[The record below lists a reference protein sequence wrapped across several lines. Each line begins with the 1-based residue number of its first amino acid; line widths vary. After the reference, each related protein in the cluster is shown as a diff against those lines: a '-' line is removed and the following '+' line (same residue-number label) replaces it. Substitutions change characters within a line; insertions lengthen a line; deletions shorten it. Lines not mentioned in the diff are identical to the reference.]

1 MPTNHYFSKGTVSE
15 QLLYEDL
22 AIEAIQIYG
31 HDVYYLPRTMVNK
44 DELFGESPLSK
55 FTDAYMVEMYM
66 DTNEG
71 YEGEKEIISRFG
83 LEIRDETTFT
93 VSRRRW
99 LDLVSSNSNLISALR
114 PNEGDW
120 IYMPTV
126 GRLLEISFVDKDD
139 PFYQLDNLPVYKL
152 FTRTVEYSSEDLDTG
167 ITAIDAIETERSTD
181 AYDWQILGEQTAR
194 ATLYNNLFALER
206 GTDIYAD
213 GIIILNATD
222 ASGANAGSS
231 LTGESETNTIS
242 TTLNGG
248 VVTGAQSIILTST
261 ASILLGSGANNAAT
275 GSLTIH
281 ADQNNAAETVVFSWS
296 GVGNEVTLQNEIGL
310 NNAHH
315 TGARVTIEPHGD
327 AIFDAILMEDSDDY
341 YSFFVINEDY
351 SLATSDPLS
360 DNTWIEEAVTGT
372 GEFSSADAV
381 LDFTEKNP
389 FGEPSETI

>member
-1 MPTNHYFSKGTVSE
+1 MPTNHYFSKGTISE

-167 ITAIDAIETERSTD
+167 IEAIDAIETERSTD

-194 ATLYNNLFALER
+194 ATLYNCKIELER

-213 GIIILNATD
+213 GVIILNQTD
-222 ASGANAGSS
+222 AGGANAGSS

-248 VVTGAQSIILTST
+248 VVTGAQNIILTST
-261 ASILLGSGANNAAT
+261 ASILLGSGADNAAT

-372 GEFSSADAV
+372 GEFSSA
-381 LDFTEKNP
+381 EQY
-389 FGEPSETI
+389 

>member
-1 MPTNHYFSKGTVSE
+1 MPTNHYFSKGTISE

-55 FTDAYMVEMYM
+55 FTDAYMIEMYM

-71 YEGEKEIISRFG
+71 FEGEKEIISRFG

-99 LDLVSSNSNLISALR
+99 LDLVSSNSNLITALR

-126 GRLLEISFVDKDD
+126 QRLLEISFVDKDD

-181 AYDWQILGEQTAR
+181 AYDWQILSEQTGR
-194 ATLYNNLFALER
+194 ATLYNCLLALER

-213 GIIILNATD
+213 GVIILNATD
-222 ASGANAGSS
+222 AGGSNAGSS

-242 TTLNGG
+242 TTLNGS
-248 VVTGAQSIILTST
+248 VVTAAQSIILTST

-327 AIFDAILMEDSDDY
+327 AIFDAILMEDSNDY
-341 YSFFVINEDY
+341 YSFFIINEDY
-351 SLATSDPLS
+351 TLATSDPLS

>member
-1 MPTNHYFSKGTVSE
+1 MPTNHFFSKGTISE
-15 QLLYEDL
+15 QHLYEDL

-44 DELFGESPLSK
+44 DELFGESPISK
-55 FTDAYMVEMYM
+55 FSDAYMIEMYM

-71 YEGEKEIISRFG
+71 YEGEKEIITRFG

-99 LDLVSSNSNLISALR
+99 LDLVSSNANLITALR

-167 ITAIDAIETERSTD
+167 IAAIDAIETERSTD
-181 AYDWQILGEQTAR
+181 ALDWQFLGEQNGR
-194 ATLYNNLFALER
+194 ATLYNNLFSLER

-213 GIIILNATD
+213 GQIELETAT
-222 ASGANAGSS
+222 AGAGSL
-231 LTGESETNTIS
+231 LTGESQTNAVS
-242 TTLNGG
+242 TTINGSL
-248 VVTGAQSIILTST
+248 VAGAQVITLTST
-261 ASILLGSGANNAAT
+261 AGILLGSGADNAAT

-281 ADQNNAAETVVFSWS
+281 ADQNNAAETVVFTWS
-296 GVGNEVTLQNEIGL
+296 GSGNEVTLQDDSGL

-327 AIFDAILMEDSDDY
+327 AIFDAILMEDSDEY
-341 YSFFVINEDY
+341 YSYFIINEDY
-351 SLATSDPLS
+351 SLATSDPLA

-381 LDFTEKNP
+381 LDFTETNP

>member
-55 FTDAYMVEMYM
+55 FTDAYMIEMYM

-167 ITAIDAIETERSTD
+167 IEAIDAIETERSTD

-194 ATLYNNLFALER
+194 ATLYNCKIELER

-213 GIIILNATD
+213 GVIILNQTD
-222 ASGANAGSS
+222 AGGANAGSS

-248 VVTGAQSIILTST
+248 VVTGAQNIILTST

>member
-1 MPTNHYFSKGTVSE
+1 
-15 QLLYEDL
+15 
-22 AIEAIQIYG
+22 
-31 HDVYYLPRTMVNK
+31 MVNK

-71 YEGEKEIISRFG
+71 FEGEKEIISRFG

-167 ITAIDAIETERSTD
+167 IEAIDVIETERSTD

-242 TTLNGG
+242 TTLNGS
-248 VVTGAQSIILTST
+248 VVTGAQNIILTST

-296 GVGNEVTLQNEIGL
+296 GVGNEVTLQDDIGL

>member
-1 MPTNHYFSKGTVSE
+1 MPTNHFFSKGTISE
-15 QLLYEDL
+15 QHLYEDL

-31 HDVYYLPRTMVNK
+31 HDVYYLPRTMVDK
-44 DELFGESPLSK
+44 DELFGEAPLSK
-55 FTDAYMVEMYM
+55 FTDAYMIEMYM

-71 YEGEKEIISRFG
+71 YEGEKEIITRFG

-99 LDLVSSNSNLISALR
+99 LDLVSSNSNLITALR

-152 FTRTVEYSSEDLDTG
+152 YTRTVEYSSEDIDTG
-167 ITAIDAIETERSTD
+167 IAAIDAIETQRSTD
-181 AYDWQILGEQTAR
+181 ALNFVVGIGEQADR

-206 GTDIYAD
+206 GTDIYA
-213 GIIILNATD
+213 GGQIELETAT
-222 ASGANAGSS
+222 AGAGSL
-231 LTGESETNTIS
+231 LTGESQTNAIS
-242 TTLNGG
+242 TTLNGS
-248 VVTGAQSIILTST
+248 VVGGAKVLTLAST
-261 ASILLGSGANNAAT
+261 AGILLGSGADNAAT

-281 ADQNNAAETVVFSWS
+281 ADQNNAAETVVFTWS
-296 GVGNEVTLQNEIGL
+296 GSGSEVTIQGDLGL

-315 TGARVTIEPHGD
+315 TGARVTIEAHGD
-327 AIFDAILMEDSDDY
+327 AIFDAILMEDSDEY
-341 YSFFVINEDY
+341 YSYFIINEDY
-351 SLATSDPLS
+351 SLTTSDPLA
-360 DNTWIEEAVTGT
+360 DNQWIEDAVTGT

-381 LDFTEKNP
+381 LDFTETNP
-389 FGEPSETI
+389 FGEPSEIIE

>member
-1 MPTNHYFSKGTVSE
+1 MPTNHFFSKGTISE
-15 QLLYEDL
+15 QHLYEDL

-55 FTDAYMVEMYM
+55 FSDAYMIEMYM

-71 YEGEKEIISRFG
+71 YEGEKEIITRFG

-99 LDLVSSNSNLISALR
+99 LDLVSSNSNLITALR

-152 FTRTVEYSSEDLDTG
+152 YTRTVEYSSEDIDTG
-167 ITAIDAIETERSTD
+167 IAAIDAIETQRSTD
-181 AYDWQILGEQTAR
+181 ALNFVVGIGEQADR

-206 GTDIYAD
+206 GTDIYA
-213 GIIILNATD
+213 GGQIELETAT
-222 ASGANAGSS
+222 AGAGSL
-231 LTGESETNTIS
+231 LTGESQTNAIS
-242 TTLNGG
+242 TTLNGS
-248 VVTGAQSIILTST
+248 VVGGAKVLTLAST
-261 ASILLGSGANNAAT
+261 AGILLGSGADNAAT

-281 ADQNNAAETVVFSWS
+281 ADQNNAAETVVFTWS
-296 GVGNEVTLQNEIGL
+296 GSGSEVTIQGDLGL

-315 TGARVTIEPHGD
+315 TGARVTIEAHGD
-327 AIFDAILMEDSDDY
+327 AIFDAILMEDSDEY
-341 YSFFVINEDY
+341 YSYFIINEDY
-351 SLATSDPLS
+351 SLATSDPLA
-360 DNTWIEEAVTGT
+360 DNQWIEDAVTGT

-381 LDFTEKNP
+381 LDFTETNP

>member
-1 MPTNHYFSKGTVSE
+1 MPTNHFFSKGTISE
-15 QLLYEDL
+15 QHLYEDL

-55 FTDAYMVEMYM
+55 FSDAYMIEMYM

-71 YEGEKEIISRFG
+71 YEGEKEIITRFG

-99 LDLVSSNSNLISALR
+99 LDLVSSNSNLITALR

-152 FTRTVEYSSEDLDTG
+152 YTRTVEYSSEDIDTG
-167 ITAIDAIETERSTD
+167 IAAIDAIETQRSTD
-181 AYDWQILGEQTAR
+181 ALNFVVGIGEQADR

-206 GTDIYAD
+206 GTDIYA
-213 GIIILNATD
+213 GGQIELETAT
-222 ASGANAGSS
+222 AGAGSL
-231 LTGESETNTIS
+231 LTGESQTNAIS
-242 TTLNGG
+242 TTLNGS
-248 VVTGAQSIILTST
+248 VVGGAKVLTLAST
-261 ASILLGSGANNAAT
+261 AGILLGSGADNAAT

-281 ADQNNAAETVVFSWS
+281 ADQNNAAETVVFTWS
-296 GVGNEVTLQNEIGL
+296 GSGSEVTIQGDLGL

-315 TGARVTIEPHGD
+315 TGARVTIEAHGD
-327 AIFDAILMEDSDDY
+327 AIFDAILMEDSDEY
-341 YSFFVINEDY
+341 YSYFIINEDY
-351 SLATSDPLS
+351 SLTTSDPLA
-360 DNTWIEEAVTGT
+360 DNQWIEDAVTGT

-381 LDFTEKNP
+381 LDFTETNP
-389 FGEPSETI
+389 FGEPSEIIE

>member
-1 MPTNHYFSKGTVSE
+1 MPTNHFFSKGTISE
-15 QLLYEDL
+15 QHLYEDL

-31 HDVYYLPRTMVNK
+31 HDVYYLPRTMVDK
-44 DELFGESPLSK
+44 DELFGEAPLSK
-55 FTDAYMVEMYM
+55 FTDAYMIEMYM

-71 YEGEKEIISRFG
+71 YEGEKEIITRFG

-99 LDLVSSNSNLISALR
+99 LDLVSSNSNLITALR

-152 FTRTVEYSSEDLDTG
+152 YTRTVEYSSEDIDTG
-167 ITAIDAIETERSTD
+167 IAAIDAIETQRSTD
-181 AYDWQILGEQTAR
+181 ALNFVVGIGEQADR

-206 GTDIYAD
+206 GTDIYA
-213 GIIILNATD
+213 GGQIELETAT
-222 ASGANAGSS
+222 AGAGSL
-231 LTGESETNTIS
+231 LTGESQTNAIS
-242 TTLNGG
+242 TTLNGS
-248 VVTGAQSIILTST
+248 VVGGAKVLTLAST
-261 ASILLGSGANNAAT
+261 AGILLGSGADNAAT

-281 ADQNNAAETVVFSWS
+281 ADQNNAAETVVFTWS
-296 GVGNEVTLQNEIGL
+296 GSGSEVTIQGDLGL

-315 TGARVTIEPHGD
+315 TGARVTIEAHGD
-327 AIFDAILMEDSDDY
+327 AIFDAILMEDSEEY
-341 YSFFVINEDY
+341 YSYFIINEDY
-351 SLATSDPLS
+351 SLTTSDPLA
-360 DNTWIEEAVTGT
+360 DNQWIEDAVTGT

-381 LDFTEKNP
+381 LDFTETNP
-389 FGEPSETI
+389 FGEPSEIIE

>member
-22 AIEAIQIYG
+22 IIEAVQIYG

-55 FTDAYMVEMYM
+55 FTDAYMIEMYM

-99 LDLVSSNSNLISALR
+99 LDLVSSNSNLITALR

-126 GRLLEISFVDKDD
+126 GKLLEISFVDKDD

-181 AYDWQILGEQTAR
+181 AFDWQILGEQSGR

-206 GTDIYAD
+206 GTDIYAY
-213 GIIILNATD
+213 GQLELETAT
-222 ASGANAGSS
+222 AGVGSL
-231 LTGESETNTIS
+231 LTGESQTNTVS
-242 TTLNGG
+242 TTLSGS
-248 VVTGAQSIILTST
+248 VLTSAQELT
-261 ASILLGSGANNAAT
+261 LASTTGILLGSGSDNTAT

-281 ADQNNAAETVVFSWS
+281 ADQNNATETVVFTWS
-296 GVGNEVTLQNEIGL
+296 GVGNLVTIQGDAGL

-351 SLATSDPLS
+351 SLATSDPLA

>member
-1 MPTNHYFSKGTVSE
+1 MPTNHFFSKGTISE
-15 QLLYEDL
+15 QHLYEDL

-55 FTDAYMVEMYM
+55 FTDAYMIEMYM

-71 YEGEKEIISRFG
+71 YEGEKEIITRFG

-99 LDLVSSNSNLISALR
+99 LDLVSSNSNLITALR

-152 FTRTVEYSSEDLDTG
+152 YTRTVEYSSEDIDTG
-167 ITAIDAIETERSTD
+167 IAAIDAIETQRSTD
-181 AYDWQILGEQTAR
+181 ALNFVVGIGEQADR

-206 GTDIYAD
+206 GTDIYA
-213 GIIILNATD
+213 GGQIELETAT
-222 ASGANAGSS
+222 AGAGSL
-231 LTGESETNTIS
+231 LTGESQTNAIS
-242 TTLNGG
+242 TTLNGS
-248 VVTGAQSIILTST
+248 VVGGAKVLTLAST
-261 ASILLGSGANNAAT
+261 AGILLGSGADNAAT

-281 ADQNNAAETVVFSWS
+281 ADQNNAAETVVFTWS
-296 GVGNEVTLQNEIGL
+296 GSGSEVTIQGDLGL

-315 TGARVTIEPHGD
+315 TGARVTIEAHGD
-327 AIFDAILMEDSDDY
+327 AIFDAILMEDSDEY
-341 YSFFVINEDY
+341 YSYFIINEDY
-351 SLATSDPLS
+351 SLATSDPLA

-381 LDFTEKNP
+381 LDFTETNP

>member
-1 MPTNHYFSKGTVSE
+1 MPTNHFFSKGTISE
-15 QLLYEDL
+15 QHLYEDL

-31 HDVYYLPRTMVNK
+31 HDVYYLPRTMVDK
-44 DELFGESPLSK
+44 DELFGEAPLSK
-55 FTDAYMVEMYM
+55 FTDAYMIEMYM

-71 YEGEKEIISRFG
+71 YEGEKEIITRFG

-99 LDLVSSNSNLISALR
+99 LDLVSSNSNLITALR

-152 FTRTVEYSSEDLDTG
+152 YTRTVEYSSEDIDTG
-167 ITAIDAIETERSTD
+167 IAAIDAIETQRSTD
-181 AYDWQILGEQTAR
+181 ALNFVVGIGEQADR

-206 GTDIYAD
+206 GTDIYA
-213 GIIILNATD
+213 GGQIELETAT
-222 ASGANAGSS
+222 AGAGSL
-231 LTGESETNTIS
+231 LTGESQTNAIS
-242 TTLNGG
+242 TTLNGS
-248 VVTGAQSIILTST
+248 VVGGAKVLTLAST
-261 ASILLGSGANNAAT
+261 AGILLGSGADNAAT

-281 ADQNNAAETVVFSWS
+281 ADQNNAAETVVFTWS
-296 GVGNEVTLQNEIGL
+296 GSGNEVTIQGDLGL

-315 TGARVTIEPHGD
+315 TGARVTIEAHGD
-327 AIFDAILMEDSDDY
+327 AIFDAILMEDSDEY
-341 YSFFVINEDY
+341 YSYFIINEDY
-351 SLATSDPLS
+351 SLTTSDPLA
-360 DNTWIEEAVTGT
+360 DNQWIEDAVTGT

-381 LDFTEKNP
+381 LDFTETNP
-389 FGEPSETI
+389 FGEPSEIIE

>member
-1 MPTNHYFSKGTVSE
+1 MPTNHFFSKGTISE
-15 QLLYEDL
+15 QHLYEDL

-44 DELFGESPLSK
+44 DELFGESPISK
-55 FTDAYMVEMYM
+55 FSDAYMIEMYM

-71 YEGEKEIISRFG
+71 YEGEKEIITRFG

-99 LDLVSSNSNLISALR
+99 LDLVSSNANLITALR

-167 ITAIDAIETERSTD
+167 IAAIDAIETERSTD
-181 AYDWQILGEQTAR
+181 ALDWQFLGEQNGR
-194 ATLYNNLFALER
+194 ATLYNNLFSLER

-213 GIIILNATD
+213 GQIELETAT
-222 ASGANAGSS
+222 AGAGSL
-231 LTGESETNTIS
+231 LTGESQTNAVS
-242 TTLNGG
+242 TTLSGG
-248 VVTGAQSIILTST
+248 VVAGAQVLTLAST
-261 ASILLGSGANNAAT
+261 AGILLGSGADNAAT

-281 ADQNNAAETVVFSWS
+281 ADQNNAAETVVFTWS
-296 GVGNEVTLQNEIGL
+296 GSGSEVTIQGDSGL

-327 AIFDAILMEDSDDY
+327 AIFDAILMEDSDEY
-341 YSFFVINEDY
+341 YSYFIINEDY
-351 SLATSDPLS
+351 SLATSDPLA

-381 LDFTEKNP
+381 LDFTETNP

>member
-1 MPTNHYFSKGTVSE
+1 
-15 QLLYEDL
+15 
-22 AIEAIQIYG
+22 
-31 HDVYYLPRTMVNK
+31 MVNK

-167 ITAIDAIETERSTD
+167 IEAIDAIETERSTD

-194 ATLYNNLFALER
+194 ATLYNCKIELER

-213 GIIILNATD
+213 GVIILNQTD
-222 ASGANAGSS
+222 AGGANAGSS

-248 VVTGAQSIILTST
+248 VVTGAQNIILTST
-261 ASILLGSGANNAAT
+261 ASILLGSGADNAAT

>member
-15 QLLYEDL
+15 QYLYEDL
-22 AIEAIQIYG
+22 AIEAIQIFG

-55 FTDAYMVEMYM
+55 FSDAYMIEMYM

-71 YEGEKEIISRFG
+71 YEGEKEIITRFG

-99 LDLVSSNSNLISALR
+99 LDLVSSNSNLITALR

-167 ITAIDAIETERSTD
+167 IAAIDAIETERSTD
-181 AYDWQILGEQTAR
+181 AYDWQILGEQTGR
-194 ATLYNNLFALER
+194 ATVYNNLFTLER

-213 GIIILNATD
+213 GLIELETAT
-222 ASGANAGSS
+222 AGAGS
-231 LTGESETNTIS
+231 LLHGESQTNAVS
-242 TTLNGG
+242 TTLSGG
-248 VVTGAQSIILTST
+248 VVAGAQELTLAST
-261 ASILLGSGANNAAT
+261 TGILLGSGSNNTAT

-281 ADQNNAAETVVFSWS
+281 ADQNNAGETVVFAWS
-296 GVGNEVTLQNEIGL
+296 GSGSVVTIQGDAGL

-315 TGARVTIEPHGD
+315 TGARITIEPHGD
-327 AIFDAILMEDSDDY
+327 AIFDAIIMEDSDEY
-341 YSFFVINEDY
+341 YSYFIINEDY
-351 SLATSDPLS
+351 SIQTSDPLA

>member
-1 MPTNHYFSKGTVSE
+1 MPTNHYFSKGTISE
-15 QLLYEDL
+15 QHLYEDL

-55 FTDAYMVEMYM
+55 FTDAYMIEMYM

-99 LDLVSSNSNLISALR
+99 LDLVSSNSNLITALR

-167 ITAIDAIETERSTD
+167 IAAIDAIEPQRSTD
-181 AYDWQILGEQTAR
+181 AYDWQILGEQAGR
-194 ATLYNNLFALER
+194 ATLYNNLFSLER

-213 GIIILNATD
+213 GQIELETAT
-222 ASGANAGSS
+222 AGAGSL
-231 LTGESETNTIS
+231 LTGESQTNAVS

-248 VVTGAQSIILTST
+248 LVAGGQSLTVESTTG
-261 ASILLGSGANNAAT
+261 ILLGSGANNAAT

-281 ADQNNAAETVVFSWS
+281 ADQNNAAETVVYTWS
-296 GVGNEVTLQNEIGL
+296 GSGNVLTIQGDAGL

-315 TGARVTIEPHGD
+315 TGARVTIEAHGD
-327 AIFDAILMEDSDDY
+327 AIFDAILMEDSDEY
-341 YSFFVINEDY
+341 YSFFIINEDY
-351 SLATSDPLS
+351 TIQTSDPLA

-389 FGEPSETI
+389 FGEPTETI

>member
-1 MPTNHYFSKGTVSE
+1 MPTNHFFSKGTISE
-15 QLLYEDL
+15 QHLYEDL

-44 DELFGESPLSK
+44 DELFGESPISK
-55 FTDAYMVEMYM
+55 FSDAYMIEMYM

-71 YEGEKEIISRFG
+71 YEGEKEIITRFG

-99 LDLVSSNSNLISALR
+99 LDLVSSNSNLITALR

-152 FTRTVEYSSEDLDTG
+152 YTRTVEYSSEDIDTG
-167 ITAIDAIETERSTD
+167 IAAIDAIETQRSTD
-181 AYDWQILGEQTAR
+181 ALNFVVGIGEQADR

-206 GTDIYAD
+206 GTDIYA
-213 GIIILNATD
+213 GGQIELETAT
-222 ASGANAGSS
+222 AGAGSL
-231 LTGESETNTIS
+231 LTGESQTNAIS
-242 TTLNGG
+242 TTLNGS
-248 VVTGAQSIILTST
+248 VVGGAKVLTLAST
-261 ASILLGSGANNAAT
+261 AGILLGSGADNAAT

-281 ADQNNAAETVVFSWS
+281 ADQNNAAETVVFTWS
-296 GVGNEVTLQNEIGL
+296 GSGSEVTIQGDLGL

-315 TGARVTIEPHGD
+315 TGARVTIEAHGD
-327 AIFDAILMEDSDDY
+327 AIFDAILMEDSDEY
-341 YSFFVINEDY
+341 YSYFIINEDY
-351 SLATSDPLS
+351 SLTTSDPLA
-360 DNTWIEEAVTGT
+360 DNQWIEDAVTGT

-381 LDFTEKNP
+381 LDFTETTP
-389 FGEPSETI
+389 FGEPSEIIE

>member
-1 MPTNHYFSKGTVSE
+1 MPTNHFFSKGTISE
-15 QLLYEDL
+15 QHLYEDL

-44 DELFGESPLSK
+44 DELFGESPISK
-55 FTDAYMVEMYM
+55 FSDAYMIEMYM

-71 YEGEKEIISRFG
+71 YEGEKEIITRFG

-99 LDLVSSNSNLISALR
+99 LDLVSSNANLITALR

-167 ITAIDAIETERSTD
+167 IAAIDAIETQRSTD
-181 AYDWQILGEQTAR
+181 AYDWQILGEQTGR
-194 ATLYNNLFALER
+194 ATLYNNLFSLER

-213 GIIILNATD
+213 GQIELETAT
-222 ASGANAGSS
+222 AGAGSL
-231 LTGESETNTIS
+231 LTGESQTNAIS
-242 TTLNGG
+242 TTLNGS
-248 VVTGAQSIILTST
+248 VVGGAKVLTLAST
-261 ASILLGSGANNAAT
+261 AGILLGSGADNAAT

-281 ADQNNAAETVVFSWS
+281 ADQNNAAETVVFTWS
-296 GVGNEVTLQNEIGL
+296 GSGSEVTIQGDLGL

-315 TGARVTIEPHGD
+315 TGARVTIEAHGD
-327 AIFDAILMEDSDDY
+327 AIFDAILMEDSDEY
-341 YSFFVINEDY
+341 YSYFIINEDY
-351 SLATSDPLS
+351 SLTTSDPLA
-360 DNTWIEEAVTGT
+360 DNQWIEDAVTGT

-381 LDFTEKNP
+381 LDFTETNP
-389 FGEPSETI
+389 FGEPSEIIE